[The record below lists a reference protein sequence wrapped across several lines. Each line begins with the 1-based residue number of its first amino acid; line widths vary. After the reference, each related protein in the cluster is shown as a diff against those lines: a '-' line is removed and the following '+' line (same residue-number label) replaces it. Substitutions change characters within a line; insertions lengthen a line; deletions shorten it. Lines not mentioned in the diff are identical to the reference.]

1 MPIVKRQPAMRGA
14 KSRTKIGG
22 VQKGRGGK
30 GGRRNMPSDSESDEE
45 VEKENPRRGKGKQRI
60 IESESEDDEPMPR
73 KIAQASRK
81 PPIRASRTSNR
92 SKVIE
97 ELSTSGEN
105 VLRENNSFEN

>member
-1 MPIVKRQPAMRGA
+1 MRGA
-14 KSRTKIGG
+14 KSKTKI
-22 VQKGRGGK
+22 VQKGRVVQK
-30 GGRRNMPSDSESDEE
+30 GRRNMPSSDSESEAE

-60 IESESEDDEPMPR
+60 IESESDDDEPMPR
-73 KIAQASRK
+73 KTAPSTRK
-81 PPIRASRTSNR
+81 PPIRASRSNR